1 MALPDLKPLIHHPDT
16 VILKVAL
23 DTITKINDALFPFE
37 TQVYLVLESK
47 RIDGYGEKQSSRKHK
62 NVVVTLHHSLNKE

>member
-1 MALPDLKPLIHHPDT
+1 MALPDLEPLVHHPDT

-37 TQVYLVLESK
+37 TQVDLVLESK
-47 RIDGYGEKQSSRKHK
+47 RIDGY
-62 NVVVTLHHSLNKE
+62 

>member
-1 MALPDLKPLIHHPDT
+1 VALPDLEPLVHHPDT

-37 TQVYLVLESK
+37 TQVDLVLESK
-47 RIDGYGEKQSSRKHK
+47 RIDGY
-62 NVVVTLHHSLNKE
+62 